1 MEEKKRCAWLT
12 QDPLYEKYHDEEW
25 GVPQFDAKALF
36 EMLLLEG
43 LQAGLSWLTV
53 LKKRERYRQ
62 VFHGFDP
69 LAMAQMTEAEL
80 ERCMQ
85 DTGLIRN
92 RLKMKALVRNAAAYL
107 KLEEE
112 SGGAVAFL
120 WQFVGGKPL
129 ENNWREL
136 GDVPAETEE
145 SRRMSKALK
154 QRGFTFV
161 GPTICYAFMQA
172 VGMVNDHQTDCWRH
186 PIVAEMK
193 GRRRVK

>member
-25 GVPQFDAKALF
+25 GVPQFAAQALF

-53 LKKRERYRQ
+53 LKKRAHYRE
-62 VFHGFDP
+62 VFHDFEP
-69 LAMAQMTEAEL
+69 EAMAQMTETEL
-80 ERCMQ
+80 ERCME
-85 DTGLIRN
+85 DPDLIRN
-92 RLKMKALVRNAAAYL
+92 RLKMKALVKNAAAYL
-107 KLEEE
+107 KLKEEC
-112 SGGAVAFL
+112 GDAAAFL
-120 WQFVGGKPL
+120 WQFVGGRPL
-129 ENNWREL
+129 VNNWRKP
-136 GDVPAETEE
+136 GDVPAETEA

-186 PIVAEMK
+186 PVLAAMK
-193 GRRRVK
+193 GKEGGV